1 LIHLCAE
8 ETIEESA
15 TKTCKGS
22 VVEVITQ
29 GETMKMTDCH
39 QFGTQ
44 DKMLFSPY
52 TNSLAEAVAMNIYG
66 ASFLYTKGDEEC
78 EFSELTP
85 K

>member
-1 LIHLCAE
+1 
-8 ETIEESA
+8 
-15 TKTCKGS
+15 
-22 VVEVITQ
+22 
-29 GETMKMTDCH
+29 MKMTDCH